1 MRMSGSRIRT
11 RIQDPGSIVE
21 VSNLT
26 KELMSHPPPSF
37 SALLRMLD
45 FITRLIRNYKWDISK
60 KS

>member
-26 KELMSHPPPSF
+26 KELIPSRHVSP
-37 SALLRMLD
+37 SALILSSPED
-45 FITRLIRNYKWDISK
+45 GGFHYKVDQK
-60 KS
+60 L